1 MFKFAIGIS
10 AIVLA
15 SCAAAPAYAGEVED
29 KDASLAICRSEMKIR
44 IDGMSDRVNKSLME
58 VFDGDNLR
66 VGRGLMICG
75 AYLTGQMDA
84 RKEALGL

>member
-44 IDGMSDRVNKSLME
+44 IDGMSDS
-58 VFDGDNLR
+58 DNHWR
-66 VGRGLMICG
+66 TAFCHRNCG
-75 AYLTGQMDA
+75 NGSCDSI
-84 RKEALGL
+84 

>member
-1 MFKFAIGIS
+1 MFKFAIGLS
-10 AIVLA
+10 AVVLA

-44 IDGMSDRVNKSLME
+44 IEGMSDRVNKSLME

-84 RKEALGL
+84 RKEALGI

>member
-15 SCAAAPAYAGEVED
+15 SCFAAPAYAGEVED

-84 RKEALGL
+84 RKEALGI